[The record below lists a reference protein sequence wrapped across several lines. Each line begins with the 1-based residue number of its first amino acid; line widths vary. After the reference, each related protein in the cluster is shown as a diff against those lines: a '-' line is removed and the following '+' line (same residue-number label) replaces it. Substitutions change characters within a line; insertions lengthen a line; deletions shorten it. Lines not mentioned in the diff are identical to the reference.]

1 MQALELKVPPVAV
14 VLCIAALMWLASWA
28 MPSFGFTIPAREIIS
43 LSVAVAG
50 VVISGSGVVSFRRAR
65 TTVNPLKPE
74 SASSLVKSGI
84 YLLSRNPMYLGLL
97 VILLGWAVFLAN
109 ALAFVLLPAFIV
121 VHESVSNRTGGKGA
135 RFVVWKGIRV
145 LQILRASMALSRG

>member
-74 SASSLVKSGI
+74 SATLLVKSGI

-109 ALAFVLLPAFIV
+109 ALAFVLLPAFMWYMNRFQI
-121 VHESVSNRTGGKGA
+121 EPEERALASLFGKEFVSYKSCVR
-135 RFVVWKGIRV
+135 RW
-145 LQILRASMALSRG
+145 L